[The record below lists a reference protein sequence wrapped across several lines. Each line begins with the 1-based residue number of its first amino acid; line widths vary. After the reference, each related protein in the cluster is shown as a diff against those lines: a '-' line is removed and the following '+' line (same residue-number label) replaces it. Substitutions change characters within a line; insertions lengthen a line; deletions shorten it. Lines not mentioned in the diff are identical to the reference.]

1 MKNVQ
6 EISLAPKEWQIKDT
20 KQLNEINSA
29 LTFINENFFE
39 PEKEIKF
46 NIEEI
51 KSLRKENS
59 QLMKRLE
66 EMDVVLEKYQK
77 DKNKILGVT
86 TFWFMKL
93 IKQKVRTPI
102 IYQ

>member
-39 PEKEIKF
+39 SEKEIKF

-77 DKNKILGVT
+77 AKNKILGVT